1 MIEQISAFFSTE
13 MIYLWLNLG
22 VIPFWI
28 ILIFFPQSKIC
39 NYIVVSIFPFFLL
52 SLVYSYL
59 LYLFYMTGYNYNQNF
74 SLYLGLDDLR
84 NLFSE
89 NAFLLLFW
97 IHFLGVNLF
106 CGCWIVKDSQKFN
119 ISKYVN
125 FIPLL
130 ITYFIGPIGLF
141 LYWLIRVVNAK
152 KFNLIGIP
160 FLRPVCL
167 EPSCEI

>member
-28 ILIFFPQSKIC
+28 ILIFFPQSKMC
-39 NYIVVSIFPFFLL
+39 NYIVISIFPFFLL

-74 SLYLGLDDLR
+74 SLYLGLNDLR

-97 IHFLGVNLF
+97 IHFLAVNLF

-125 FIPLL
+125 FIPLVYYL
-130 ITYFIGPIGLF
+130 
-141 LYWLIRVVNAK
+141 LYWSNRTIFILVN
-152 KFNLIGIP
+152 
-160 FLRPVCL
+160 
-167 EPSCEI
+167 

>member
-28 ILIFFPQSKIC
+28 ILIFFPQSKMC
-39 NYIVVSIFPFFLL
+39 NYIVISIFPFFLL

-74 SLYLGLDDLR
+74 SLYLGLNDLR

-97 IHFLGVNLF
+97 IHFLAVNLF
-106 CGCWIVKDSQKFN
+106 CGCCIVKDSQKFN

-125 FIPLL
+125 LIPLF

-152 KFNLIGIP
+152 KFNLID
-160 FLRPVCL
+160 
-167 EPSCEI
+167 

>member
-39 NYIVVSIFPFFLL
+39 DYIVVSIFPFFLL

-74 SLYLGLDDLR
+74 SLYLGLNDLR
-84 NLFSE
+84 SLFSE

-97 IHFLGVNLF
+97 IHFLAVNLF

-119 ISKYVN
+119 ISKYLN
-125 FIPLL
+125 FFPLI

-141 LYWLIRVVNAK
+141 IYWLIRIFFAK
-152 KFNLIGIP
+152 RINLID
-160 FLRPVCL
+160 
-167 EPSCEI
+167 

>member
-74 SLYLGLDDLR
+74 SLYLGLDNLR
-84 NLFSE
+84 SLFSE

-125 FIPLL
+125 FIPLF

-152 KFNLIGIP
+152 KFNLID
-160 FLRPVCL
+160 
-167 EPSCEI
+167 

>member
-84 NLFSE
+84 SLFSE

-125 FIPLL
+125 FIPLF

-152 KFNLIGIP
+152 KFNLID
-160 FLRPVCL
+160 
-167 EPSCEI
+167 

>member
-1 MIEQISAFFSTE
+1 MIEQISAFFSSE

-39 NYIVVSIFPFFLL
+39 DYIVVSIFPFFLL

-106 CGCWIVKDSQKFN
+106 CGCWIIKDSQKFN

-125 FIPLL
+125 FIPLF

-152 KFNLIGIP
+152 KFNLID
-160 FLRPVCL
+160 
-167 EPSCEI
+167 

>member
-1 MIEQISAFFSTE
+1 MIEQISAFFSSE

-125 FIPLL
+125 FIPLF

-152 KFNLIGIP
+152 KFNLID
-160 FLRPVCL
+160 
-167 EPSCEI
+167 

>member
-22 VIPFWI
+22 VIPFWV

-39 NYIVVSIFPFFLL
+39 DYIVVSIFPFFLL

-97 IHFLGVNLF
+97 IHFLGMNLF

-125 FIPLL
+125 FIPLF

-141 LYWLIRVVNAK
+141 LYWLIRVVYAK
-152 KFNLIGIP
+152 KINLID
-160 FLRPVCL
+160 
-167 EPSCEI
+167 

>member
-22 VIPFWI
+22 VIPFWV

-152 KFNLIGIP
+152 KFNLID
-160 FLRPVCL
+160 
-167 EPSCEI
+167 

>member
-22 VIPFWI
+22 VIPFWV

-84 NLFSE
+84 SLFSE

-97 IHFLGVNLF
+97 IHFLGVNLY

-152 KFNLIGIP
+152 KFNLID
-160 FLRPVCL
+160 
-167 EPSCEI
+167 

>member
-22 VIPFWI
+22 VIPFWV
-28 ILIFFPQSKIC
+28 ILIYFPQSKIC

-84 NLFSE
+84 SLFSE

-125 FIPLL
+125 FIPLF

-152 KFNLIGIP
+152 KFNLID
-160 FLRPVCL
+160 
-167 EPSCEI
+167 

>member
-22 VIPFWI
+22 VIPFWV

-74 SLYLGLDDLR
+74 SLYLGLDNLR
-84 NLFSE
+84 SLFSE

-125 FIPLL
+125 FIPLF

-152 KFNLIGIP
+152 KSNLID
-160 FLRPVCL
+160 
-167 EPSCEI
+167 

>member
-125 FIPLL
+125 LIPLF

-141 LYWLIRVVNAK
+141 LYWLIMVVNAK
-152 KFNLIGIP
+152 KFNLID
-160 FLRPVCL
+160 
-167 EPSCEI
+167 

>member
-22 VIPFWI
+22 VIPFWV

-84 NLFSE
+84 NLFSK

-125 FIPLL
+125 FIPLF

-152 KFNLIGIP
+152 KFNLID
-160 FLRPVCL
+160 
-167 EPSCEI
+167 

>member
-28 ILIFFPQSKIC
+28 ILIFFPQSKMC
-39 NYIVVSIFPFFLL
+39 NYIVISIFPFFLL

-74 SLYLGLDDLR
+74 SLYLGLNDLR

-97 IHFLGVNLF
+97 IHFLAVNLF

-125 FIPLL
+125 FIPLF

-152 KFNLIGIP
+152 KFNLID
-160 FLRPVCL
+160 
-167 EPSCEI
+167 

>member
-84 NLFSE
+84 SLFSE

-152 KFNLIGIP
+152 KFNLID
-160 FLRPVCL
+160 
-167 EPSCEI
+167 

>member
-1 MIEQISAFFSTE
+1 MIEQIATFFSVE
-13 MIYLWLNLG
+13 MIYLWLNIG
-22 VIPFWI
+22 IIPFWFV
-28 ILIFFPQSKIC
+28 LIFFPQSKIC

-152 KFNLIGIP
+152 KFNLID
-160 FLRPVCL
+160 
-167 EPSCEI
+167 

>member
-28 ILIFFPQSKIC
+28 ILIFFPQSKMC
-39 NYIVVSIFPFFLL
+39 NYIVISIFPFFLL

-74 SLYLGLDDLR
+74 SLYLGLNDLR

-97 IHFLGVNLF
+97 IHFLAVNLF

-152 KFNLIGIP
+152 KFNLID
-160 FLRPVCL
+160 
-167 EPSCEI
+167 

>member
-28 ILIFFPQSKIC
+28 ILIFFPQSKMC

-84 NLFSE
+84 SLFSE

-125 FIPLL
+125 FIPLF

-152 KFNLIGIP
+152 KFNLID
-160 FLRPVCL
+160 
-167 EPSCEI
+167 

>member
-28 ILIFFPQSKIC
+28 ILIFFPQSKMC
-39 NYIVVSIFPFFLL
+39 NYIVISIFPFFLL

-125 FIPLL
+125 LIPLF

-152 KFNLIGIP
+152 KFNLID
-160 FLRPVCL
+160 
-167 EPSCEI
+167 

>member
-28 ILIFFPQSKIC
+28 ILIFFPQSKLC
-39 NYIVVSIFPFFLL
+39 NYIVISIFPFFLL

-74 SLYLGLDDLR
+74 SLYLGLNDLR

-97 IHFLGVNLF
+97 IHFLAVNLF

-125 FIPLL
+125 LIPLF

-152 KFNLIGIP
+152 KFNLID
-160 FLRPVCL
+160 
-167 EPSCEI
+167 

>member
-1 MIEQISAFFSTE
+1 MIEQISAFFSSE

-28 ILIFFPQSKIC
+28 ILIFFPQSKLC
-39 NYIVVSIFPFFLL
+39 NYIVISIFPFFLL

-74 SLYLGLDDLR
+74 SLYLGLNDLR

-97 IHFLGVNLF
+97 IHFLAVNLF

-125 FIPLL
+125 LIPLF

-152 KFNLIGIP
+152 KFNLID
-160 FLRPVCL
+160 
-167 EPSCEI
+167 

>member
-141 LYWLIRVVNAK
+141 LYWLIRIFFAK
-152 KFNLIGIP
+152 RISLFD
-160 FLRPVCL
+160 
-167 EPSCEI
+167 

>member
-1 MIEQISAFFSTE
+1 MIEQISAFFSSE

-28 ILIFFPQSKIC
+28 ILIFFPQSKLC
-39 NYIVVSIFPFFLL
+39 NYIVISIFPFFLL

-59 LYLFYMTGYNYNQNF
+59 LYLFYMTGYNFNQNF
-74 SLYLGLDDLR
+74 SLYLGLDNLR

-97 IHFLGVNLF
+97 VHFLGVNLF
-106 CGCWIVKDSQKFN
+106 CGCWIIKDSQKFN
-119 ISKYVN
+119 ISKYIN
-125 FIPLL
+125 FIPLF

-141 LYWLIRVVNAK
+141 LYWLIRVVYAK
-152 KFNLIGIP
+152 KINLID
-160 FLRPVCL
+160 
-167 EPSCEI
+167 

>member
-22 VIPFWI
+22 VIPFWV

-125 FIPLL
+125 FIPLF

-141 LYWLIRVVNAK
+141 LYWLIRVVYAK
-152 KFNLIGIP
+152 KINLID
-160 FLRPVCL
+160 
-167 EPSCEI
+167 

>member
-1 MIEQISAFFSTE
+1 MIEQISAFFSSE

-22 VIPFWI
+22 VIPFWV

-39 NYIVVSIFPFFLL
+39 DYIVVSIFPFFLL

-84 NLFSE
+84 NLFSK

-125 FIPLL
+125 FIPLF

-141 LYWLIRVVNAK
+141 LYWLIRVVYAK
-152 KFNLIGIP
+152 KINLID
-160 FLRPVCL
+160 
-167 EPSCEI
+167 

>member
-22 VIPFWI
+22 VIPFWV

-97 IHFLGVNLF
+97 IHFLAVNLF

-125 FIPLL
+125 FIPLF

-152 KFNLIGIP
+152 KFNLID
-160 FLRPVCL
+160 
-167 EPSCEI
+167 

>member
-22 VIPFWI
+22 VIPFWV

-74 SLYLGLDDLR
+74 SLYLGLDNLR
-84 NLFSE
+84 SLFSE

-125 FIPLL
+125 FIPLF

-141 LYWLIRVVNAK
+141 LYWLIRVVYAK
-152 KFNLIGIP
+152 RINLID
-160 FLRPVCL
+160 
-167 EPSCEI
+167 

>member
-39 NYIVVSIFPFFLL
+39 DYIVVSIFPFFLL

-125 FIPLL
+125 FIPLF

-152 KFNLIGIP
+152 KFNLID
-160 FLRPVCL
+160 
-167 EPSCEI
+167 

>member
-28 ILIFFPQSKIC
+28 ILIFFPQSKMC
-39 NYIVVSIFPFFLL
+39 NYIVISIFPFFLL

-74 SLYLGLDDLR
+74 SLYLGLNDLR

-97 IHFLGVNLF
+97 IHFLAVNLF

-119 ISKYVN
+119 ISKYAN
-125 FIPLL
+125 LIPLF

-152 KFNLIGIP
+152 KFNLID
-160 FLRPVCL
+160 
-167 EPSCEI
+167 